1 LQNGIVPQFLSAEKI
16 MGTRYNWLAV
26 LALALLL
33 PSNQIALAAATV
45 PDSGNPNDQHW
56 INRLAPQL
64 VGQLT
69 PELFKRDREQ
79 CALGFEPRVVAEIRS
94 TTVDGHMRTF
104 PDAGVFCVEL
114 LRRAAREDRL
124 PDFYSDHHI
133 EHVPYE
139 IRDYVA
145 AKDKHTPAQDAW
157 MGSVKPGTAFDA
169 GFTVAYQEGAALPAS
184 KVDPAKLEAVVE
196 ACFNE
201 KSPATTCYSIG
212 YVQGSLAHPSGSIS
226 QR

>member
-1 LQNGIVPQFLSAEKI
+1 MV
-16 MGTRYNWLAV
+16 TRHKGPV
-26 LALALLL
+26 MLALAFML
-33 PSNQIALAAATV
+33 SSGQIALATAAV
-45 PDSGNPNDQHW
+45 PDSGSPNDQHW
-56 INRLAPQL
+56 INQLAPLL

-69 PELFKRDREQ
+69 PELLKRDREQ
-79 CALGFEPRVVAEIRS
+79 CALGFEPKVVAEIRS
-94 TTVDGHMRTF
+94 TSVDGHMRTF

-139 IRDYVA
+139 IRDYIA
-145 AKDKHTPAQDAW
+145 AKDKRTPAQDAW
-157 MGSVKPGTAFDA
+157 MGSVKPSTAFDA
-169 GFTVAYQEGAALPAS
+169 GFTVAFQEGAAIPAG
-184 KVDPAKLEAVVE
+184 KVDAAKLEAATE

-201 KSPATTCYSIG
+201 NSPTTTCYSIG
-212 YVQGSLAHPSGSIS
+212 YVQAGLAQTARSIS